1 MRYYIIIFV
10 VTIFIVAAPIQ
21 TSAGDIAVM
30 SQFDEDERYDMAHSR
45 TYQVE
50 GNSMKTLGFAH
61 NAFVTVVPTEDFHVG
76 DVVAFECTHDECDGA
91 YIKKIVQKQKSCYWL
106 EGRQDIWE
114 EDAQKRQSLDS
125 RTTYGWLCGDDID
138 IYGVAFLKDV

>member
-1 MRYYIIIFV
+1 MKYYIIIFV
-10 VTIFIVAAPIQ
+10 VTIFIVAVPIQ

-30 SQFDEDERYDMAHSR
+30 SQFDRSERYDVENSR
-45 TYQVE
+45 IYQVE

-61 NAFVTVVPTEDFHVG
+61 DAFVTVVPTAEAHVG
-76 DVVAFECTHDECDGA
+76 DVIAFECAHDECDGA

-114 EDAQKRQSLDS
+114 ENNQKRQSMDS